1 MCTMESIN
9 IFSMQMQMISL
20 EWQYWLFLDWIQC
33 DWACWL
39 VRSNTSR
46 TNYLQISPSLGQIY
60 LQGKIFSNLVY
71 LIKYQSRVGVTG
83 RAQCH
88 VTTAESAAPGME
100 AIFDR
105 KCPPYSQTTLI
116 SSHIQYDVH
125 ILVLFGCV
133 SPRMEIWQ
141 THLNIARL
149 LPSQPCS
156 SLWWQGQWI
165 VSRLRL
171 MEHGWRG
178 RSCNQALRWKEA
190 LVLGGKPSRQM
201 WARGSVWMQL
211 MRIYIKYF
219 GSLPTV
225 DAWLAVL
232 GIGRI
237 HQIQIHQIQV
247 GQLTHTQLHTSWALC
262 CQPNKS

>member
-190 LVLGGKPSRQM
+190 LVLGGQAIAADVSQGVSVNAIDENLYQILWIAPHRGCLTCCAWNWENTSNTNTSNTSR
-201 WARGSVWMQL
+201 A
-211 MRIYIKYF
+211 
-219 GSLPTV
+219 
-225 DAWLAVL
+225 
-232 GIGRI
+232 
-237 HQIQIHQIQV
+237 
-247 GQLTHTQLHTSWALC
+247 THTHPA
-262 CQPNKS
+262 PY